1 MKKSS
6 IILFASILTIMLLT
20 SCSRRIIGAT
30 PHRRDRHCGCENIR
44 TPQSDNQNIAQTTY
58 YNID

>member
-1 MKKSS
+1 MKKSTL
-6 IILFASILTIMLLT
+6 ILLASILAIMLLS
-20 SCSRRIIGAT
+20 SCSKKIIGVT